1 MHTIHHDEAA
11 HRFSTEVDGYAAVLD
26 YTLDGG
32 VMNITHTGVPREVGG
47 RGIAAELMRA
57 ALERARVEN
66 WTVNPRCSYAAAYLN
81 KHPEEAEKRHLEDL
95 LDEGLEESYPA
106 SDSPAVGGVD

>member
-1 MHTIHHDEAA
+1 MPAISHDEAS
-11 HRFSTEVDGYAAVLD
+11 HQFSTQVDGHRAVLD
-26 YTLDGG
+26 YTLNGNL
-32 VMNITHTGVPREVGG
+32 MNITHTEVPRAIGG

-57 ALERARVEN
+57 AIARARDNN
-66 WTVNPRCSYAAAYLN
+66 WTINPECSYAAAYLN

-95 LDEGLEESYPA
+95 LDEALDESYPA